1 MGYIERRGVNSKG
14 ANAAGERWSK
24 SFHSFRHTT
33 IDNLR
38 GKKLANGEY
47 IREPDIGLV
56 MGHDK
61 EKLETASYGVDR
73 SQLELRKAVIEAI
86 EYSSVA
92 FGDISWKEFNND
104 CKFKSVTRKSNKN
117 LPTLNI

>member
-1 MGYIERRGVNSKG
+1 MGYIERRGVDSKG
-14 ANAAGERWSK
+14 ANNAGERWSK

-56 MGHDK
+56 MGHEKD
-61 EKLETASYGVDR
+61 KLETARYGTDR

-86 EYSSVA
+86 DYPEVA
-92 FGDISWKEFNND
+92 FGEISWKAF
-104 CKFKSVTRKSNKN
+104 
-117 LPTLNI
+117 